1 MTENETAA
9 TESQP
14 FDSRKPSRQGKLKKS
29 LKRLLDLPASDERLR
44 EWGLLPEETDN
55 YMLIALA
62 VFQKAAAGDIKFVQ
76 ELRHILGDNETDLG
90 RRTNLAQLDKIRA
103 QTEEIR
109 HKMDD
114 GSDGDDQLRR
124 ELINALNGAAA
135 DWDDE

>member
-1 MTENETAA
+1 MTEEKCGTIKPSDN
-9 TESQP
+9 
-14 FDSRKPSRQGKLKKS
+14 RKPSRQGKLKNS

-44 EWGLLPEETDN
+44 DLGLPPQEIDN
-55 YMLIALA
+55 YMLVAMA

-76 ELRHILGDNETDLG
+76 ELRHIIGDNETDLD
-90 RRTNLAQLDKIRA
+90 RRTNLAQLDKIKA

-114 GSDGDDQLRR
+114 DSDGDDQLRR
-124 ELINALNGAAA
+124 ELIDALNGAAA

>member
-9 TESQP
+9 EPKPSACK
-14 FDSRKPSRQGKLKKS
+14 KPSRQGKLKKS
-29 LKRLLDLPASDERLR
+29 LKRLLNLPASDERLQ
-44 EWGLLPEETDN
+44 ELGLPPGEIDN
-55 YMLIALA
+55 YMLVALA

-76 ELRHILGDNETDLG
+76 ELRHIIGDNETDLD
-90 RRTNLAQLDKIRA
+90 RRTNLAQLDKIKA

-114 GSDGDDQLRR
+114 DSDGDDQLRR
-124 ELINALNGAAA
+124 ELIDALNGAAA